1 MPASFVA
8 EDEPPVVEMLR
19 ELVVDE
25 PMPGKLYQVQF
36 RDRPAD
42 LARTII
48 RRSANV
54 ANPTA
59 AQVDQYM
66 HLLAAGSYNGE
77 LYGTHSHSN
86 TYPDRWL
93 VPGLGR
99 GLRAAWLTRNLD
111 ALDCLLRGEPLLCV
125 VDRRTGTALTPHTSY
140 GLIWCPPVE
149 LIGTE
154 LTTEPFVYDN
164 GASTLD
170 PPTPILEAIA
180 A

>member
-1 MPASFVA
+1 MCDPLDAPRV
-8 EDEPPVVEMLR
+8 EVVG
-19 ELVVDE
+19 VDE

-111 ALDCLLRGEPLLCV
+111 ALDCLLAESHCC
-125 VDRRTGTALTPHTSY
+125 A
-140 GLIWCPPVE
+140 W
-149 LIGTE
+149 
-154 LTTEPFVYDN
+154 
-164 GASTLD
+164 STDARERL
-170 PPTPILEAIA
+170 
-180 A
+180 